1 MSVEAVHPGVAAN
14 PRRWI
19 ALVVV
24 CLAMLMNAL
33 DGSVVN
39 VALPRIQDDLGFS
52 QSDLSWV
59 VNAYMIAFG
68 SFLLLAGR
76 LGDLVGRKRVFL
88 TGVAIF
94 TAASALCG
102 FADDQAVLIVAR
114 FIQGLG
120 GAVSSS
126 VIIALIVT
134 EFPEPGERAR
144 AMSAYIFVAV
154 GGGSLGLLVGGALTQ
169 TVNWHWIFFIN
180 LPIGVATFV
189 LGAMLLEENVGI
201 GLDKGLDWLGSIL
214 ITGALMVGIYAIIK
228 TTEYGWLSARTL
240 GFAGIS
246 IAMLVAFFMLESRI
260 ENPILPPRVLR
271 IPGLVGSSVVRGFLA
286 TGLWSTFFLGAL
298 YLERI
303 RGYGALKT
311 GLAFMP
317 MTIAVALL
325 STGITARLLA
335 RYGPMR
341 VLIPGLL
348 LMTAGLLLL
357 TTADVHSSYFPRVFI
372 AFSILGIGA
381 GASFIPLLSI
391 AMARVPMA
399 DAGIASG
406 VVNVSLQISAAVGL
420 AVLATVST
428 HRANTLLEQGHSLPS
443 ALTGGYHLAF
453 LVGAGCTAVGVVI
466 ALVVLRDQSSSA
478 DELPSRVAPERRG
491 REVDAA
497 EHDRSNGSVDAGS
510 PVLRPVDVFEIE

>member
-1 MSVEAVHPGVAAN
+1 MSVEAVHPGVAGN
-14 PRRWI
+14 RRRWI

-39 VALPRIQDDLGFS
+39 VALPRIQDDLHFS

-88 TGVAIF
+88 TGVAVF

-102 FADDQAVLIVAR
+102 LADDQAVLIVAR
-114 FIQGLG
+114 FIQGAG
-120 GAVSSS
+120 GAISSS

-180 LPIGVATFV
+180 LPIGAATLV
-189 LGAMLLEENVGI
+189 LGAMLLEENQGI

-214 ITGALMVGIYAIIK
+214 ITGALMVGIYSIIK
-228 TTEYGWLSARTL
+228 TTEYGWLSARTVGVGGL
-240 GFAGIS
+240 S
-246 IAMLVAFFMLESRI
+246 IAMLIAFFVLESRI
-260 ENPILPPRVLR
+260 ANPILPPRVLR
-271 IPGLVGSSVVRGFLA
+271 IPGLAGSSVVRGFLA

-303 RGYGALKT
+303 RGYGALD
-311 GLAFMP
+311 
-317 MTIAVALL
+317 
-325 STGITARLLA
+325 
-335 RYGPMR
+335 
-341 VLIPGLL
+341 
-348 LMTAGLLLL
+348 
-357 TTADVHSSYFPRVFI
+357 TTSRSS
-372 AFSILGIGA
+372 
-381 GASFIPLLSI
+381 
-391 AMARVPMA
+391 
-399 DAGIASG
+399 
-406 VVNVSLQISAAVGL
+406 
-420 AVLATVST
+420 
-428 HRANTLLEQGHSLPS
+428 
-443 ALTGGYHLAF
+443 
-453 LVGAGCTAVGVVI
+453 
-466 ALVVLRDQSSSA
+466 
-478 DELPSRVAPERRG
+478 
-491 REVDAA
+491 
-497 EHDRSNGSVDAGS
+497 
-510 PVLRPVDVFEIE
+510 

>member
-1 MSVEAVHPGVAAN
+1 MSVEAVHPGVAVN
-14 PRRWI
+14 RRRWI

-76 LGDLVGRKRVFL
+76 LGDLIGRKRVFL

-180 LPIGVATFV
+180 LPIGIATFV

-240 GFAGIS
+240 AVAGIS
-246 IAMLVAFFMLESRI
+246 IAMLVAFAVLESRI
-260 ENPILPPRVLR
+260 ENPILPPRVLH

-341 VLIPGLL
+341 VLIPGLVC
-348 LMTAGLLLL
+348 MTAGLLLL
-357 TTADVHSSYFPRVFI
+357 TTAGVHTSYFPRVFI
-372 AFSILGIGA
+372 AFTILGIGA

-466 ALVVLRDQSSSA
+466 ALVVLRDQRSGA
-478 DELPSRVAPERRG
+478 DELPGGVAPERRG
-491 REVDAA
+491 SEVDAA
-497 EHDRSNGSVDAGS
+497 EHDRSNGSVDTGS